1 MCDCVP
7 LVPGAGALFFLYSRT
22 FIPSASTPADPT
34 EAVNLVD
41 PTRRP
46 EVQGARDELLEL
58 VRVAKNQPRGGLSQ
72 ALEVLFGT
80 LSELP
85 SADEVE
91 FALIERALKLA
102 DGNVNE
108 AARVLGLSRATIYR
122 RLRKDKPDSEAS

>member
-1 MCDCVP
+1 VCNSDAIEPRDLPMSVLNGTRSFASGPP
-7 LVPGAGALFFLYSRT
+7 L
-22 FIPSASTPADPT
+22 
-34 EAVNLVD
+34 
-41 PTRRP
+41 RP
-46 EVQGARDELLEL
+46 EGPPRAEISGARDELLEL
-58 VRVAKNQPRGGLSQ
+58 VRVAKNQPRVGLIQ

-80 LSELP
+80 LTELP

-122 RLRKDKPDSEAS
+122 RLRKDKPEGENN